1 MCQKILNVAGNNPKD
16 MSIQLMLNADEM
28 ELGKNSIVS
37 FERTTRSDRIVN
49 NASNHLEE
57 LRDTSP
63 TNYNSLELAENS
75 SFNSWGT
82 TICQKVSSDAFSHPE
97 ELNGLYLS
105 LVIDVD

>member
-1 MCQKILNVAGNNPKD
+1 